1 MKITLRQRQKNNKIS
16 LYLEY
21 YEKGRREYEYLN
33 LYLIPDPEKGSLTK
47 FQKDENKRI
56 LELAETIRS
65 KRHLETQNNIYGF
78 KDKDKVKG
86 SFKQF
91 FSDLAEMKRES
102 LGNYGNWNAVRIY
115 IDKYSPKDVSFERVN
130 KDWVQGFRDY
140 LYNHRD

>member
-33 LYLIPDPEKGSLTK
+33 LYLTPDPEKGSLTK

-65 KRHLETQNNIYGF
+65 KRHLEAQNNIYGF

-91 FSDLAEMKRES
+91 FSDMAEMKKES
-102 LGNYGNWNAVRIY
+102 LGNYGNWNSVRKHINIY
-115 IDKYSPKDVSFERVN
+115 NPKDVSFDRVN
-130 KDWVQGFRDY
+130 KEWVQGFKD
-140 LYNHRD
+140 